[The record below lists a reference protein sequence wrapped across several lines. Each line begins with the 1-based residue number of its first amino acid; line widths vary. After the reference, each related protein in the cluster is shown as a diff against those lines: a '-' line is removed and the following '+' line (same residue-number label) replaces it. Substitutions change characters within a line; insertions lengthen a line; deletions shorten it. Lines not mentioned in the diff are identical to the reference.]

1 MEPVRVRVT
10 RILDFGSIVS
20 IVGIDEETGKSVAVH
35 VDHRPF
41 QAIWD
46 GWKAAGFRQPVAFD
60 AEHLT
65 LDLNIGVDGDDGG
78 EQLTD
83 TLAEQE
89 RAA

>member
-20 IVGIDEETGKSVAVH
+20 IVGIDQDGKSVAIH

-41 QAIWD
+41 QAILD
-46 GWKAAGFRQPVAFD
+46 GWKAVGVRQPIAFD

-78 EQLTD
+78 EQLID